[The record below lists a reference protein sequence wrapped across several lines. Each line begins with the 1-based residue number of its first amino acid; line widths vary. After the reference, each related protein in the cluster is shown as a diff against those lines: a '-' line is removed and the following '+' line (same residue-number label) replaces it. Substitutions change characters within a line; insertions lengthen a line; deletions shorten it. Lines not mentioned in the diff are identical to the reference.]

1 MVTDA
6 TLCQQIFGNLVSNAV
21 KYTPEGGQVHV
32 TGKADADSWS
42 VIVSDSGPGIPAEAL
57 DRVFEPFFRLS
68 RDEHS
73 QIEGSGLGLAICR
86 ELVTQLHGEISV
98 ELGCRR
104 RDVDLRPV
112 SERLRTKLIA
122 NRASSVLSS

>member
-1 MVTDA
+1 M
-6 TLCQQIFGNLVSNAV
+6 N
-21 KYTPEGGQVHV
+21 
-32 TGKADADSWS
+32 GKVGTDSWS

-73 QIEGSGLGLAICR
+73 IIEGSGLGLAICR

-98 ELGCRR
+98 SSVAGEGTLVSVRF
-104 RDVDLRPV
+104 PV
-112 SERLRTKLIA
+112 TSPATM
-122 NRASSVLSS
+122 RASSRSESDLAAKRDRSASGN